1 MNTRT
6 INTPTLAAIAA
17 TRGILGVGLGLLIA
31 PKIPSERRRT
41 VGWTLL
47 GIGLATTIPVATI
60 VFRGRPG
67 LESST
72 STADAWA

>member
-1 MNTRT
+1 MKTRT

-31 PKIPSERRRT
+31 PKMSRELRQA

-47 GIGLATTIPVATI
+47 GIGVASTIPLATL
-60 VFRGRPG
+60 VFRRPRP
-67 LESST
+67 
-72 STADAWA
+72 